1 MVNGCRS
8 PIFGKEGRVHI
19 ESSVLETRNDVRRN
33 EKAKRSNNTEL
44 ILFGQDGFGWLPI
57 PQCMLTRRK

>member
-1 MVNGCRS
+1 M
-8 PIFGKEGRVHI
+8 HI